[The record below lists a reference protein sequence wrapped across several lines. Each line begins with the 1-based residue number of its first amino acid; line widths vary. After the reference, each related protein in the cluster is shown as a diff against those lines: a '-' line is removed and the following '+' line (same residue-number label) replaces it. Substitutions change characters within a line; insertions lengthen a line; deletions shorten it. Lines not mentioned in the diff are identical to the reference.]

1 MGVHRFSLASLAL
14 ELGPLA
20 ALACS
25 SSSSP
30 GPTDAAAADGE
41 ADAPSA
47 DAPVSLEGDAAQV
60 DAADVACVPSGGVYT
75 CLGGSWP
82 SCPGGSDTA
91 LDCPSGFTS
100 CMGCTEGAGF
110 VCTCSGADAPPLEA
124 GEPAAKWLCVG
135 TEHACQ

>member
-1 MGVHRFSLASLAL
+1 VHGFSLAPLAL
-14 ELGPLA
+14 ELGLFA
-20 ALACS
+20 VLACS

-30 GPTDAAAADGE
+30 GTPDAGAADAETDARG
-41 ADAPSA
+41 A
-47 DAPVSLEGDAAQV
+47 DAPVILEGDASEA

-100 CMGCTEGAGF
+100 CMGCSEGAGF

-124 GEPAAKWLCVG
+124 GTPTAKWLCVG